1 MFKVTFAV
9 EYAKI
14 SSYFVKRI
22 DTCDLGLFCLWQ
34 FFYKVLTEDQDKG
47 KMDEVKVEKSRDVG
61 IIIDKRRCHCPAGF
75 WKRGLEITGLSF
87 VTLLY
92 RVS

>member
-1 MFKVTFAV
+1 MTWVCFAFGNF
-9 EYAKI
+9 
-14 SSYFVKRI
+14 S
-22 DTCDLGLFCLWQ
+22 
-34 FFYKVLTEDQDKG
+34 KVLTDDQDKG
-47 KMDEVKVEKSRDVG
+47 KMDEVKVEKSKDVG

-92 RVS
+92 RVSHCHFIYTDKSAQKH